1 MLASK
6 DSFYGRQYPLALV
19 DPEGDF
25 SMGSHQMSFSHLCA
39 PMDSAGA
46 STRKHAKD
54 AHCCYSI
61 PFQQTQDNPV

>member
-6 DSFYGRQYPLALV
+6 DSFYGTMPLALV

-39 PMDSAGA
+39 PTGSAGA
-46 STRKHAKD
+46 QTRKHAKD
-54 AHCCYSI
+54 THCSYSI
-61 PFQQTQDNPV
+61 PI